1 MPKSVTL
8 EWDEYEAD
16 RRVLKETRASLTRLQ
31 EERATLTRRLSEVV
45 GDPEPAESVEKILP
59 GGWLAWSTRA
69 GARVHR
75 LLAPDTPPVT
85 ELAEAI
91 AWHDRAHL
99 ALADV
104 EVTRH
109 VLNDASVDRGLALPA
124 AVGELSRRWEG
135 QRQELVKI
143 GETLREVGVHCN
155 GEFARGVVQLAKS
168 DRKQLDTL
176 LVIGRH
182 LMGLGVTLDGGHARA
197 VELVAESYREKVKTL
212 QCIDL
217 VLTGAGVDAREG
229 ETWTARVQRLA
240 DMNLGTVAVTDVQFP
255 AETAAAVVRL
265 EEELRQKDRALREV
279 RLERDNW
286 KASVELAT
294 KNEAYFRGLV
304 DEIGELF
311 GTDARI
317 ADDGTV
323 GDGILRAKV
332 PELVKAL
339 AERLRDVTVDTS
351 KWQEE
356 NLAAAVRG
364 DGNWQCGKCAVPE
377 GGEPIPKH
385 FRTCPHAEPPVRAH
399 DAVYWRRRAVYA
411 EEAVRVWSAKAR
423 AVVAQSNDASKIS
436 KVSLHALNW
445 AGPVTVIG
453 PNERYDGNATSLT
466 GDHVGVE
473 LKVAGRTIEA
483 WFDRETGAF
492 DRAAPPADWLKDHMI
507 HPEALP
513 RIAVHLHRLRDAMQ
527 AAVARA
533 GLRSMAPTA
542 LLIG

>member
-8 EWDEYEAD
+8 EWDEYEAN
-16 RRVLKETRASLTRLQ
+16 RRVLKETRATLTRLQ

-45 GDPEPAESVEKILP
+45 GDPEPAESTEKILP
-59 GGWLAWSTRA
+59 GGWLAWSMRA
-69 GARVHR
+69 GDRVHR

-91 AWHDRAHL
+91 AWHDRAQL

-109 VLNDASVDRGLALPA
+109 VLNDAGVDRGLALPA

-135 QRQELVKI
+135 QRQELVTI
-143 GETLREVGVHCN
+143 GETLRAANVHCN
-155 GEFARGVVQLAKS
+155 GEFARGVAQLV
-168 DRKQLDTL
+168 DRWCAQSRLLARTATL
-176 LVIGRH
+176 LNEIG
-182 LMGLGVTLDGGHARA
+182 V
-197 VELVAESYREKVKTL
+197 VE
-212 QCIDL
+212 
-217 VLTGAGVDAREG
+217 REG
-229 ETWTARVQRLA
+229 EDLTARVQRLA
-240 DMNLGTVAVTDVQFP
+240 DIEPRHGAVTDVQFP

-294 KNEAYFRGLV
+294 KNEAYYRGLV

-311 GTDARI
+311 GVDART

-332 PELVKAL
+332 PELVRAK
-339 AERLRDVTVDTS
+339 LRDFVVDQS
-351 KWQEE
+351 KWGEDE
-356 NLAAAVRG
+356 LASTARH
-364 DGNWQCGKCAVPE
+364 DGRWQCGKCGSEVAV
-377 GGEPIPKH
+377 GESIPKH
-385 FRTCPHAEPPVRAH
+385 FRTCPHAEEPIRAH
-399 DAVYWRRRAVYA
+399 DAVYWRRRAAYA
-411 EEAVRVWSAKAR
+411 EATARKVDADYKALVAKTES
-423 AVVAQSNDASKIS
+423 VAGIT
-436 KVSLHALNW
+436 KVSLYALNW

-492 DRAAPPADWLKDHMI
+492 DRAAPPADWLHGCMI

-527 AAVARA
+527 NAVQRA
-533 GLRSMAPTA
+533 GLRSMSPTA